1 MTVTTLYIK
10 NRLVSITALL
20 IIIILGLIQSATVLG
35 GDQSLFVVIAQLL
48 DSGKTLY
55 KDLFDYKQPGIYLF
69 YLMAGKTFGWSDVG
83 IHIFELGYWIFFSL
97 FLIFLIRK
105 HSLFHTDYFN
115 SLLPLFIVG
124 VYYCNANF
132 LHLTQLEALINF
144 PLFLIVWLL
153 DRAYKTENGLFVTYL
168 AIGVL
173 IGIVLLSKLVFS
185 PIIFS
190 FLLIH
195 FIFFLKRKSLGYI
208 FIKQIVPLI
217 VGFAIPV
224 SIFLFYVFIHHI
236 ENLVLDIYFKI
247 PTSVIGLEDQID
259 LERLF
264 SSIRWYGRK
273 MIVFLVLAVIGVFLI
288 SKKESHFLSLILS
301 WAIVGLFVIL
311 MQKTSWW
318 GYHFQLLYVPIGLFA
333 AMGLDFIF
341 HHFLLRI
348 KPKAPL
354 LEGCLIAVALSLV
367 FYNQL
372 NAVWKGIASNNYT
385 KLYSYDYA
393 KDDVTNLLKVLKKED
408 TIFVCG
414 NPRMYVLASR
424 LPELSINGWILEYYL
439 DYQWEEFYSEFKDNS
454 PTYLFVKNDYD
465 KLIES
470 KNKKL
475 WELITNEYSEYDSV
489 ENGKWYKKI

>member
-1 MTVTTLYIK
+1 MMLYIK
-10 NRLVSITALL
+10 NRFASITALL
-20 IIIILGLIQSATVLG
+20 VIITLGLIQSPTVLG

-69 YLMAGKTFGWSDVG
+69 YLIAGKTFGWSDVG
-83 IHIFELGYWIFFSL
+83 IHIFELGYWIVFSL
-97 FLIFLIRK
+97 FLIFSIRK
-105 HSLFHTDYFN
+105 YSLFRADYFN
-115 SLLPLFIVG
+115 SLLPLFIIG

-168 AIGVL
+168 AIGAL
-173 IGIVLLSKLVFS
+173 IGIVLLCKLVFS

-217 VGFAIPV
+217 LGFAIPV

-264 SSIRWYGRK
+264 SSIRWYGKK
-273 MIVFLVLAVIGVFLI
+273 MIVFLALAVIGVFLI

-318 GYHFQLLYVPIGLFA
+318 AYHFQLLYVPIGLFA

-341 HHFLLRI
+341 YHSLLRI

-354 LEGCLIAVALSLV
+354 LEGCLIAVVLSLV

-372 NAVWKGIASNNYT
+372 NAVWKGLASHNYT

-465 KLIES
+465 RLIAS